1 MQVAAGICG
10 TSASHWDPVE
20 VVLTIQVN
28 SQDVF
33 FGELNLPEVGMGA
46 KLVGGQIRIGRKC
59 LFHHQPGEL
68 IEFFKSFWIFEP
80 CALEFSA

>member
-33 FGELNLPEVGMGA
+33 FWRTQLARSWDGGKVGRGA
-46 KLVGGQIRIGRKC
+46 DQNWEKVFVPSPTWRA
-59 LFHHQPGEL
+59 H
-68 IEFFKSFWIFEP
+68 
-80 CALEFSA
+80 